1 VQKEA
6 QKLVLMVDDSRVT
19 RMSLKKALM
28 SHDAASMDIAEVASA
43 EEAIEYLKREQRHPD
58 IIFMDVMMAGMDG
71 LTATI
76 KIKATPNLSHIP
88 VVICTG
94 NQSELDNDNAIS
106 AGAMAVLT
114 KPPGHDA
121 VDDIMSALAAK
132 AAKAA
137 ETIETIETTPRPK
150 APPQS
155 VVVKVD
161 KATMTAKVVEIIEQ
175 KLLPKMTQQAQ
186 DIATDVGHK
195 ISTEIIEQQLAGK
208 VQAEI
213 DRLFPTL
220 QSQLLAAVQQESAA
234 TIGRAVEQQVHQAI
248 AINAQQAVEALVA
261 NVDVSTQASDA
272 LAIQAQTWLAKQER
286 QLQIEL
292 GMQIGPRV
300 MAAVDKHLEDSLAAM
315 IAPLVSLQVDKNI
328 ATQVS
333 GDSEQK
339 LVELTKRVSQL
350 NTIVMGLAISVVVL
364 AVFTLL

>member
-1 VQKEA
+1 VQKEV
-6 QKLVLMVDDSRVT
+6 QTLVLIVDDSRVA
-19 RMSLKKALM
+19 RMSLKKALIA
-28 SHDAASMDIAEVASA
+28 HDADNIDLAEVASA
-43 EEAIEYLKREQRHPD
+43 EEAIEYLEREQRYPD

-76 KIKATPNLSHIP
+76 KIKATHRLNSIP

-121 VDDIMSALAAK
+121 VHDIMTALSAKTVEAA
-132 AAKAA
+132 
-137 ETIETIETTPRPK
+137 PRPK

-155 VVVKVD
+155 VEVKVD

-175 KLLPKMTQQAQ
+175 KLWPKMTQQAQ
-186 DIATDVGHK
+186 DIAADVGQK

-208 VQAEI
+208 VQADI
-213 DRLFPTL
+213 DRLLPTL
-220 QSQLLAAVQQESAA
+220 QSQLLTAVKQESAA
-234 TIGRAVEQQVHQAI
+234 TIGRIVEQQVHQAI
-248 AINAQQAVEALVA
+248 ASNAQQAVEALVA
-261 NVDVSTQASDA
+261 NVDMSTQASDA

-300 MAAVDKHLEDSLAAM
+300 MAAVDQHLDDSLAAM
-315 IAPLVSLQVDKNI
+315 IAPLVGLQVDKHM
-328 ATQVS
+328 AAQVS
-333 GDSEQK
+333 DDSEQK
-339 LVELTKRVSQL
+339 LAELTKRVSQL
-350 NTIVMGLAISVVVL
+350 NTIVLGLAISVVVL
-364 AVFTLL
+364 AVSILL

>member
-1 VQKEA
+1 MVH
-6 QKLVLMVDDSRVT
+6 KLVLIVDDSRVA

-28 SHDAASMDIAEVASA
+28 SHDADNMDVAEFASA
-43 EEAIEYLKREQRHPD
+43 EEAFVYLDSEQRHPD
-58 IIFMDVMMAGMDG
+58 IIFMDVTMAGMDG
-71 LTATI
+71 LTATK
-76 KIKATPNLSHIP
+76 KIMATPNLSRIP

-121 VDDIMSALAAK
+121 VNDIMTSLAPQ
-132 AAKAA
+132 A
-137 ETIETIETTPRPK
+137 EAPK

-155 VVVKVD
+155 VAVKVD
-161 KATMTAKVVEIIEQ
+161 NATMTAKVVEIIEQ
-175 KLLPKMTQQAQ
+175 KLLPKMTRQAQ
-186 DIATDVGHK
+186 DIATDAGYK

-213 DRLFPTL
+213 DSLLPTL
-220 QSQLLAAVQQESAA
+220 QSQLLAAVKQESAA
-234 TIGRAVEQQVHQAI
+234 AIQSLIEQQVHEAI

-286 QLQIEL
+286 QLQVEL

-300 MAAVDKHLEDSLAAM
+300 MAAVEQHLADSLAAM
-315 IAPLVSLQVDKNI
+315 IAPLVGLQVDEHL
-328 ATQVS
+328 AAQLS
-333 GDSEQK
+333 DDSEQK
-339 LVELTKRVSQL
+339 SAELTKRVSQL

-364 AVFTLL
+364 AVFILL